1 MKLKIRVK
9 KKDFMYFI
17 LISIVLFLGCS
28 ILAINFL
35 GLSKEGNL
43 VGFNLFKYYD
53 LTAFSLSLVFFVV
66 SMIFIF
72 TSVSSTIFNFEK
84 GGLGLVFGDKDEKGY
99 NRWLTTKEMK
109 NAWCV
114 KPVVINQP
122 TSDAGGIVFIND
134 GKKMWVDDGEYHTLI
149 IGQSGSGKT
158 SALVDP
164 QVYSLCKHGESMIIT
179 DPKGEIYRRHANR
192 LKANGYNIVCI
203 NFRNP
208 REGNAWNPLTIPYRM
223 YKQGKIDKAQELLE
237 DISQN
242 IFISPKNQNDPFWE
256 SASSAYFS
264 VLGIGL
270 FEDAKENEVSISSIE
285 YMSTCG
291 EEKNGLSTYAKDYF
305 SLKGESSSAYKYAK
319 ATITAPND
327 TKSSVLSVFQDKI
340 KNFASR
346 PELSEMLSYSDFNME
361 DIGKEK
367 TAVFL
372 IVHDEKTT
380 YHSLATIFIK
390 QLYEVLIDV
399 AHKNPKGELKFRTNF
414 ILDEFANMPALKDVT
429 SMVTAARSRKIRF
442 TFIIQNFAQ
451 LDEEYGDKNAETI
464 RSNCGNTIYLLTNE
478 LSALEEISKLCGEV
492 KSKEKEKTVST
503 PLVTVTDLQ
512 KMKRNEIIVIR
523 MRMRPF
529 RTVLKGAY
537 EVDWGDHFDEAVI
550 PERESSP
557 IKLFDMKQYVKEE
570 KRKKTMEAINA
581 AQNNPNSNTPSNPN
595 SFSDPFKPMN
605 DPFSDPFKPM
615 NDPFSDPFKSMNDPF
630 ANPIKNSQNPFA
642 DPFKPTEPFNGI
654 PNNTTN
660 TQDINNKKDDV
671 VDIDEL
677 VKNIDAQIAELEK
690 EQEKKKTSDNNKSD
704 NKMFDLKELDLN
716 MTEEKTLKTDEISE
730 KKEDKQLP
738 KIDDKNKVI
747 VDNSSVIMDNQVVTD
762 DQYFDDFF
770 GDDE

>member
-9 KKDFMYFI
+9 KKDFIYFV

-35 GLSKEGNL
+35 SLSKIGHL

-53 LTAFSLSLVFFVV
+53 ITAFSLSLIFFVV
-66 SMIFIF
+66 SMVFIF
-72 TSVSSTIFNFEK
+72 MSVSNTIFNFEK

-109 NAWCV
+109 KAWGV
-114 KPVVINQP
+114 KPVVINKP
-122 TSDAGGIVFIND
+122 TSDAGGIVLIND
-134 GKKMWVDDGEYHTLI
+134 GKTMWVDDGEYHTMI

-203 NFRNP
+203 NFREP

-264 VLGIGL
+264 GLGIGL

-305 SLKGESSSAYKYAK
+305 NLKGESSSAYKYAK

-340 KNFASR
+340 KHFASR

-399 AHKNPKGELKFRTNF
+399 AQKSPKGELKFRTNF

-478 LSALEEISKLCGEV
+478 LAALEEISKLCGEV

-529 RTVLKGAY
+529 RTILKGAY
-537 EVDWGDHFDEAVI
+537 EVDWGDNYEEAAL
-550 PERESSP
+550 PEREQAP

-581 AQNNPNSNTPSNPN
+581 AQNNTAGSGLNPTSEVN
-595 SFSDPFKPMN
+595 PFQDPFKPVSDPFMDPFKSPSDPFKPAT
-605 DPFSDPFKPM
+605 
-615 NDPFSDPFKSMNDPF
+615 DPF
-630 ANPIKNSQNPFA
+630 ANPFKPASDPFANPFGGLPSSVPKSN
-642 DPFKPTEPFNGI
+642 DTSPVSNVPP
-654 PNNTTN
+654 
-660 TQDINNKKDDV
+660 KDDE

-690 EQEKKKTSDNNKSD
+690 EQQEKKKTEKPNDNISS
-704 NKMFDLKELDLN
+704 MFDLKEMSLDLN
-716 MTEEKTLKTDEISE
+716 DEVNSNPQPAKKPSIQENVINTEDNK
-730 KKEDKQLP
+730 DK
-738 KIDDKNKVI
+738 VA

-762 DQYFDDFF
+762 DQFFDDFF

>member
-1 MKLKIRVK
+1 MKLKVRVK
-9 KKDFMYFI
+9 KKDFFYFV
-17 LISIVLFLGCS
+17 LICIVLFIGCM
-28 ILAINFL
+28 ILSINFISFGENGTL
-35 GLSKEGNL
+35 AGINIKEH
-43 VGFNLFKYYD
+43 
-53 LTAFSLSLVFFVV
+53 FSWNALWLALIIFFCFLA
-66 SMIFIF
+66 FIF
-72 TSVSSTIFNFEK
+72 MNVSSTIFDLDK
-84 GGLGLVFGDKDEKGY
+84 GFFGITFKDKEEKGY
-99 NRWLTTKEMK
+99 NRWTTLKEMK
-109 NAWCV
+109 QARSI
-114 KPVVINQP
+114 KPVQINAP
-122 TSDAGGIVFIND
+122 TSDAGGIVLINN

-164 QVYSLCKHGESMIIT
+164 QVYSLCKHGESMVIT

-192 LKANGYNIVCI
+192 LKAKGYKLIVI
-203 NFRNP
+203 NFRDP

-223 YKQGKIDKAQELLE
+223 FKQGKIDKAQELLE

-242 IFISPKNQNDPFWE
+242 IFISPKNSNDPFWE
-256 SASSAYFS
+256 SSSSSYFAG
-264 VLGIGL
+264 LGLGL
-270 FEDAKENEVSISSIE
+270 FEDAKENEVNISSIE
-285 YMSTCG
+285 YMSSCG
-291 EEKNGLSTYAKDYF
+291 EDKNGISTFAKDYF
-305 SLKGESSSAYKYAK
+305 TLKGESSNAYKYAK
-319 ATITAPND
+319 ATITAPSE
-327 TKSSVLSVFQDKI
+327 TKSSILSVFQDKI

-399 AHKNPKGELKFRTNF
+399 AHKNPNGELKYRTNF

-451 LDEEYGDKNAETI
+451 LDEVYGDKNAETI

-512 KMKRNEIIVIR
+512 KMKMNEIIVIR

-537 EVDWGDHFDEAVI
+537 EVDWGEKYDEALI
-550 PERESSP
+550 PERETHP
-557 IKLFDMKQYVKEE
+557 VKLFDMKQYVKEE
-570 KRKKTMEAINA
+570 KRKKTMEAINS
-581 AQNNPNSNTPSNPN
+581 AQADAPKEEIGTPGVDIPKKAPS
-595 SFSDPFKPMN
+595 
-605 DPFSDPFKPM
+605 
-615 NDPFSDPFKSMNDPF
+615 
-630 ANPIKNSQNPFA
+630 
-642 DPFKPTEPFNGI
+642 PFNTSDK
-654 PNNTTN
+654 P
-660 TQDINNKKDDV
+660 

-677 VKNIDAQIAELEK
+677 VKNIDAQIAELER
-690 EQEKKKTSDNNKSD
+690 EQEEEDRKKKESSTTQSVNASSLSAPASSPILANPQTKTIETQKVS
-704 NKMFDLKELDLN
+704 E
-716 MTEEKTLKTDEISE
+716 TPSVEKTAKESVFPIIDNRNVLKNEE
-730 KKEDKQLP
+730 PVKKENETKST
-738 KIDDKNKVI
+738 VM
-747 VDNSSVIMDNQVVTD
+747 VDNSSVVVDNQIVTD
-762 DQYFDDFF
+762 DQFFDDFF
-770 GDDE
+770 GDDDY

>member
-1 MKLKIRVK
+1 MKLKIRVNR
-9 KKDFMYFI
+9 KDFIYFVI
-17 LISIVLFLGCS
+17 IAIALFIGCA
-28 ILAINFL
+28 ILAINFISL
-35 GLSKEGNL
+35 GADGHL
-43 VGFNLFKYYD
+43 VGINIFSNMSMKAFGLTLLLFII
-53 LTAFSLSLVFFVV
+53 SLVF
-66 SMIFIF
+66 IFM
-72 TSVSSTIFNFEK
+72 SVSNTIFDFEK
-84 GGLGLVFGDKDEKGY
+84 GGFGITFGEKEEKGY
-99 NRWLTTKEMK
+99 NRWTTAKEMK
-109 NAWCV
+109 SAWQI
-114 KPVVINQP
+114 KPVTIKEP
-122 TSDAGGIVFIND
+122 HADAGGIVMIND

-164 QVYSLCKHGESMIIT
+164 QVYSLCKHGESMVIT

-192 LKANGYNIVCI
+192 LKANGYKLVVI
-203 NFRNP
+203 NFRDP

-242 IFISPKNQNDPFWE
+242 IFVSPKNQNDPFWE
-256 SASSAYFS
+256 SSSSAYFS
-264 VLGIGL
+264 GLGIGL
-270 FEDAKENEVSISSIE
+270 FEDAKENEVNISSIE

-291 EEKNGLSTYAKDYF
+291 EEKNGISTFSKDYF
-305 SLKGESSSAYKYAK
+305 NLKGESSSAYKYAK
-319 ATITAPND
+319 ATVTAPND
-327 TKSSVLSVFQDKI
+327 TKSSILSVFQDKI

-361 DIGKEK
+361 DIGREK

-399 AHKNPKGELKFRTNF
+399 AHKSPNGALKYRTNF

-429 SMVTAARSRKIRF
+429 SMVTAARSRRIRF

-451 LDEEYGDKNAETI
+451 LDEVYGDKNAETI

-512 KMKRNEIIVIR
+512 KMKMNEIIVIR

-529 RTVLKGAY
+529 RTILKGAY
-537 EVDWGDHFDEAVI
+537 EVDWGDNYEEANI
-550 PERESSP
+550 PERDVYP
-557 IKLFDMKQYVKEE
+557 VKLFDMKQYVKEE

-581 AQNNPNSNTPSNPN
+581 AQNEMKSDQDKDLSMPNIK
-595 SFSDPFKPMN
+595 DPIKK
-605 DPFSDPFKPM
+605 DD
-615 NDPFSDPFKSMNDPF
+615 DPF
-630 ANPIKNSQNPFA
+630 ASLGFGSSMS
-642 DPFKPTEPFNGI
+642 DKP
-654 PNNTTN
+654 
-660 TQDINNKKDDV
+660 

-677 VKNIDAQIAELEK
+677 VKNIDAQIAQLEK
-690 EQEKKKTSDNNKSD
+690 EQAE
-704 NKMFDLKELDLN
+704 
-716 MTEEKTLKTDEISE
+716 EEKRRKEEKEKSKPKSETKEVLKDFE
-730 KKEDKQLP
+730 
-738 KIDDKNKVI
+738 KIDDEPIKTVEDKIADTKIPVI
-747 VDNSSVIMDNQVVTD
+747 KEEVIENTSKKDDGSIQVDNSSVVMDNQIVTD

-770 GDDE
+770 GDDD